1 MSADTAMRIAPPSGS
16 GKAAAEPPAG
26 EHGGF
31 PAALTAARSG
41 RPPPTGTHGHS
52 DADDGGLDDPDDE
65 RDARTEASD
74 PALAALAAA
83 LLPGAA
89 PTDAGDQV
97 EGTDALELVS
107 SSRHRA
113 ASGSAAAF
121 DATLDHALNEAP
133 LSVGGKPEASAGRDL
148 LQNLARE
155 MALLREPTPSRS
167 NAETRTVLPGEGLP
181 ASAATHAATQLA
193 GISTMVTAAAA
204 AATPEQ
210 ALRLPVGAPR
220 WADELGSRLVQMSMR
235 GQQEGSLTL
244 APEHMG
250 PLEVRISM
258 NQNTAHIWFG
268 AQHADTR
275 AVLAETL
282 PRLREMFAEAGLSL
296 GHAGVSQ
303 EAPGQDAG
311 RTLPLQRRL
320 DEQLATQATT
330 APTEVSR
337 PLSGLLDL
345 YA

>member
-1 MSADTAMRIAPPSGS
+1 MSADTAMRIAPPSSG

-26 EHGGF
+26 EDRGF
-31 PAALTAARSG
+31 PAALTAAGSG
-41 RPPPTGTHGHS
+41 RPVPAGSHGNRHS
-52 DADDGGLDDPDDE
+52 EADDHSQDDADGE

-89 PTDAGDQV
+89 PTAAGDQL
-97 EGTDALELVS
+97 EGTDPLELVIS
-107 SSRHRA
+107 GRHRA
-113 ASGSAAAF
+113 ASGSAAAL
-121 DATLDHALNEAP
+121 DATLDDALDETP
-133 LSVGGKPEASAGRDL
+133 VSVGGKPEANAGKDL

-155 MALLREPTPSRS
+155 LALLREPLPSRIG
-167 NAETRTVLPGEGLP
+167 ADTRTVLPGEALP
-181 ASAATHAATQLA
+181 ASAVTHAATQLA
-193 GISTMVTAAAA
+193 GMSTMVTAAAA
-204 AATPEQ
+204 TAEQ
-210 ALRLPVGAPR
+210 ALRLPVGTPR

-244 APEHMG
+244 TPEHMG

-258 NQNTAHIWFG
+258 NQNTAHVWFG

-303 EAPGQDAG
+303 EAPGQEAG
-311 RTLPLQRRL
+311 RTLPLQRRF
-320 DEQLATQATT
+320 DAQLPTQATT